1 MASVASFIVF
11 EGLDGSGKSTQARGL
26 LRRLRRRDY
35 AALLTHE
42 PGGTPLGESLRRWVK
57 RSPDL
62 SPLAELALFIAA
74 RTQLV
79 KEVVRPALESG
90 VTVVADRY
98 AASTIAYQGH
108 GRELDLTLVHQLNQ
122 AATGGLAP
130 TLTVLLDLPAEA
142 ALARKGDTGA
152 DAFEAEPLEFHRRV
166 REAYLSQAAQDPTRW
181 LVLNASQA
189 QRELSRQIWEQVR
202 PLL

>member
-1 MASVASFIVF
+1 MASFIVF

-26 LRRLRRRDY
+26 LRRLRRRAY

-42 PGGTPLGESLRRWVK
+42 PGGTPLGESLRRWLK

-62 SPLAELALFIAA
+62 SPMAELALFIAA

-79 KEVVRPALESG
+79 KEVVQPALESG

-98 AASTIAYQGH
+98 AASTVAYQGH
-108 GRELDLTLVHQLNQ
+108 GRELDLRLVYQLNQ

-130 TLTVLLDLPAEA
+130 TLTVLLDLPAEV
-142 ALARKGDTGA
+142 ALARKGGTGA
-152 DAFEAEPLEFHRRV
+152 DTFEAAPLEFHRRV
-166 REAYLSQAAQDPTRW
+166 REAYLSQAAQDPARW
-181 LVLNASQA
+181 LVLDASQA
-189 QRELSRQIWEQVR
+189 RLELSRQIWGRVR